1 MRFSII
7 RFDRTTLGIT
17 IKQCDTQH
25 ETKIARLS
33 ITPLDAVNCFAEC
46 CNQALYA
53 GVIMLYVVAPYPSHI
68 GPGHGQT
75 LADRMNPGP
84 SFQL

>member
-1 MRFSII
+1 MTFSII
-7 RFDRTTLGIT
+7 RFGRTALGIT

-25 ETKIARLS
+25 DTKIARLS
-33 ITPLDAVNCFAEC
+33 ITPLDAVNCFADC
-46 CNQALYA
+46 RNQALCA
-53 GVIMLYVVAPYPSHI
+53 GVIKLCVVAPSPSHT